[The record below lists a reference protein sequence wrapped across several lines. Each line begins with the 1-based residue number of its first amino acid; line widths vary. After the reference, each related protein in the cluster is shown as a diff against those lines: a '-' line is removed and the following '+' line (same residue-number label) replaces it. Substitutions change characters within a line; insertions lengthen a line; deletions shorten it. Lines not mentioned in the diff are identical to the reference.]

1 MSVKEA
7 FDKGAKAYD
16 SARKQLVPC
25 FDEFYGTA
33 LDLIWATKTDN
44 IRVLDLGAGTGLFAF
59 LVSQRFP
66 NAQLTLCDISSAM
79 LDEARNRFRNS
90 SNKVEYLAAD
100 YSTEV
105 ITGQYDL
112 IISALSIHHLSD
124 AEKEALF
131 KRLFRAL
138 NNGGLFINADQE
150 LGETAWIEEMY
161 RKAWLR
167 QFKEKGVSD
176 STLASALERMKEDK
190 MSTLSRQLSWM
201 KNAGFVDV
209 NCWYKN
215 YSFAVCS
222 GRKHEHA

>member
-7 FDKGAKAYD
+7 FDKGAREYD
-16 SARKQLVPC
+16 SARKQLIPC

-44 IRVLDLGAGTGLFAF
+44 IKVLDLGAGTGLFAS
-59 LVSQRFP
+59 LVSQRLP
-66 NAQLTLCDISSAM
+66 NAELTLCDISSAM

-90 SNKVEYLAAD
+90 RNKVEYLAAD
-100 YSTEV
+100 YSIEV
-105 ITGQYDL
+105 IPGQYDL

-124 AEKEALF
+124 AEKEELF

-138 NNGGLFINADQE
+138 NNGGLFINADQV
-150 LGETAWIEEMY
+150 LGETARIEEMY
-161 RKAWLR
+161 RKTWLR
-167 QFKEKGVSD
+167 QVKENGVSD

-190 MSTLSRQLSWM
+190 MSTLSSQLSWM
-201 KNAGFVDV
+201 KNAGFADV

-215 YSFAVCS
+215 YSFAVYS

>member
-1 MSVKEA
+1 MNVKEA

-33 LDLIWATKTDN
+33 LDLITATKTDN

-66 NAQLTLCDISSAM
+66 NAELTLCDISNAM

-100 YSTEV
+100 YSIEV
-105 ITGQYDL
+105 IPGQYDL

-124 AEKEALF
+124 AEKEGLF

-138 NNGGLFINADQE
+138 NNGGLFINADQV
-150 LGETAWIEEMY
+150 LGETAWTEETY

-167 QFKEKGVSD
+167 QVKERGVSD